1 MVKGITEYRK
11 ENRKT
16 VCVKAIKAKGKKF
29 PLNFVIKNEVILKAL
44 SNSEVYSLAWE
55 GTQEW
60 LLKEIIS
67 VSSEIISL
75 KKKKEK
81 HLYSDEYMGS
91 IRIDLIRTPIVR
103 L

>member
-75 KKKKEK
+75 KKKKK
-81 HLYSDEYMGS
+81 STCTQMS
-91 IRIDLIRTPIVR
+91 IWDQSELI
-103 L
+103 